1 MRYAK
6 FTFVLLGF
14 AATLSAADPFAGTWK
29 MNPAKTK
36 YRVGKAPKEQAITI
50 TEAGSDLNV
59 KIEGIAADGSKISF
73 GYTIPA
79 AGGKG
84 NVVVALPFYDGVS
97 GKRVGPNERVV
108 SYMKGGKAVYTAHSK
123 VSADG
128 STLSVSSKGLSAS
141 GQTVDS
147 TAFYNKQ

>member
-6 FTFVLLGF
+6 LMLLLLGF

-29 MNPAKTK
+29 MNPVKTK
-36 YRVGKAPKEQAITI
+36 YRVGKAPKEQKLTI

-59 KIEGIAADGSKISF
+59 KVEGIAADGSKISF
-73 GYTIPA
+73 GYALPA
-79 AGGKG
+79 TGGKG
-84 NVVVALPFYDGVS
+84 SVVVASPFYDGVS

-108 SYMKGGKAVYTAHSK
+108 SYLKGGKPVYTAHSK

-128 STLSVSSKGLSAS
+128 STLSVSSKGLSVS
-141 GQTVDS
+141 GQTVDA
-147 TAFYNKQ
+147 TVVYNKQ

>member
-1 MRYAK
+1 MQCAK
-6 FTFVLLGF
+6 LMLVLLGF
-14 AATLSAADPFAGTWK
+14 AATLSAADPVAGTWK
-29 MNPAKTK
+29 MNPAKAK
-36 YRVGKAPKEQAITI
+36 YRVGKAPKQLTLTI

-59 KIEGIAADGSKISF
+59 KIEGIAADESKISF

-84 NVVVALPFYDGVS
+84 SVVVASPFYDGVF
-97 GKRVGPNERVV
+97 GKRLGPNERVV
-108 SYMKGGKAVYTAHSK
+108 SYMKGGKAVFTVHAK

-128 STLSVSSKGLSAS
+128 STLALSSKGLSAW

-147 TAFYNKQ
+147 NVFYNKQ